1 MRKNKALISIVII
14 LGLIIILGL
23 GALIFGLYEKA
34 KDPSFSFF
42 KQTALTNNLATG
54 TTNNIVEKNIKSKKN
69 ISIPLAK
76 SERVSEIAAT
86 DNKIILLITNKFENS
101 RLLILDANNGSVIG
115 HVEFKNRQ

>member
-34 KDPSFSFF
+34 NDPSFSFF
-42 KQTALTNNLATG
+42 KQTALTNNLTTG
-54 TTNNIVEKNIKSKKN
+54 ITNNIVEKNIKSKKN

-76 SERVSEIAAT
+76 SERVREIAAT
-86 DNKIILLITNKFENS
+86 DNKIILLITNKFGNS
-101 RLLILDANNGSVIG
+101 RLLILDANNGSVTG

>member
-34 KDPSFSFF
+34 NDPSFSFF
-42 KQTALTNNLATG
+42 KQTALTNNLTTG

>member
-34 KDPSFSFF
+34 SDPSFSFF
-42 KQTALTNNLATG
+42 KKTALTNNITTG
-54 TTNNIVEKNIKSKKN
+54 KTKNIAEKNIKSKKN

-76 SERVSEIAAT
+76 SERVKQIAAS

-101 RLLILDANNGSVIG
+101 RLLIIDANNGAVIS
-115 HVEFKNRQ
+115 HIEFKNRQ

>member
-54 TTNNIVEKNIKSKKN
+54 TTNNIVEKNIKSRKN